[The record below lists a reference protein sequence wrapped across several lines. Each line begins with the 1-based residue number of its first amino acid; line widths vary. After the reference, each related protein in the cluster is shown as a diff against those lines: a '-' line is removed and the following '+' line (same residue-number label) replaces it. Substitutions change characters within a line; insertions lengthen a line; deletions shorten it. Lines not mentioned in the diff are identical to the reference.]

1 MWSTIIPTQL
11 SMVLSKI
18 QFRIIITGWSQMGAS
33 KMGQVSVMRR
43 QVSMKCTAS
52 TWLIPLRTGSK
63 STRSMVSALIWWAFT
78 MWRQWMLFGRRWMLW
93 ILAFSFM
100 EKVGTWEQ
108 VSHQRTRLR
117 KTMQRNCHELDSLM
131 IRSAMPLKGLRFMVP
146 SNVALSAE
154 NQQSISLRVLF

>member
-1 MWSTIIPTQL
+1 MWSTIIPTQR

-43 QVSMKCTAS
+43 RVSMKCTAS
-52 TWLIPLRTGSK
+52 TWLIPSRTGSK

-93 ILAFSFM
+93 ILAFFFT
-100 EKVGTWEQ
+100 EKVGTWEP
-108 VSHQRTRLR
+108 VSHQKTRLR
-117 KTMQRNCHELDSLM
+117 KTMRRNCHVLDSLTT
-131 IRSAMPLKGLRFMVP
+131 RSAMLLKELRFMVP

-154 NQQSISLRVLF
+154 NQQRISLRVLS